1 MIAGYGGMVELCL
14 VKAIIC
20 SKLLQ
25 SIPSY
30 LYNKITEPGIC
41 IYLKTCEITTLI
53 ANHKDDKNRILKTV
67 PLNFRRW
74 LHRTPPAA
82 AAASA

>member
-1 MIAGYGGMVELCL
+1 MVELCL

-30 LYNKITEPGIC
+30 LYNRITEPEPDIC

-53 ANHKDDKNRILKTV
+53 ANHKDDKNRID
-67 PLNFRRW
+67 RY
-74 LHRTPPAA
+74 
-82 AAASA
+82 

>member
-41 IYLKTCEITTLI
+41 IYLKKENLKTCEITTLI
-53 ANHKDDKNRILKTV
+53 ANHKDDKNRIDS
-67 PLNFRRW
+67 R
-74 LHRTPPAA
+74 
-82 AAASA
+82 

>member
-20 SKLLQ
+20 LKLLQ

-30 LYNKITEPGIC
+30 LYNRITEPDIC

-53 ANHKDDKNRILKTV
+53 ANHKDDKNRID
-67 PLNFRRW
+67 R
-74 LHRTPPAA
+74 
-82 AAASA
+82 

>member
-53 ANHKDDKNRILKTV
+53 ANHKDDKNRIDS
-67 PLNFRRW
+67 R
-74 LHRTPPAA
+74 
-82 AAASA
+82 